1 MESNFELNGKVV
13 LITGPAGNLGSSV
26 VDRFFTKGA
35 SLVLLDYREDRLN
48 NIYPQLGN
56 SPDHLL
62 ISAIDLTDYSLVES
76 AVTKAIDQF
85 GRIDILIHTAGGF
98 RMGEKVHEISE
109 ESWDQL
115 MDLNVRTLLNISK
128 AVIPHM
134 ISKNAGKIVTI
145 GARPSLSGKAKMG
158 SYSVAK
164 TAVLRLTESM
174 SAELKS
180 QGINVNC
187 VLPGTIDTPGNRKA
201 MPDADTS
208 KWVSPDSLAEV
219 IAFLSSE
226 AAKDIHGAAIPV
238 YGA

>member
-128 AVIPHM
+128 AIIPYM